1 MWLPAV
7 PMAVIPARDPRLLFS
22 TLMKLV
28 DRLGLVAEFT
38 FKDDDDNDED
48 GGGPGIR
55 LKLCLTSLRFS
66 LPTVSNSKMQKILS
80 IYPFVAQLE

>member
-48 GGGPGIR
+48 GGGPE
-55 LKLCLTSLRFS
+55 
-66 LPTVSNSKMQKILS
+66 KI
-80 IYPFVAQLE
+80 